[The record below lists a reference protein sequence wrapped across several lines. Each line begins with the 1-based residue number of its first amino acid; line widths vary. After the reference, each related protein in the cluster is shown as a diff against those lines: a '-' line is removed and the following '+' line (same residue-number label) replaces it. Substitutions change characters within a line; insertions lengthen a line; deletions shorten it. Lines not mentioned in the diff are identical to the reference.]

1 MAGLLSFARRQLSL
15 RCAFE
20 VVNVRKFG
28 YWANL
33 LRHTAFSVGSNS
45 QRTPS
50 YASGWHASLGPRLL
64 RNCPFKHLAG
74 GAIDEGE
81 AELGGALTQA
91 ANDALAVL
99 GIIRSGPGVPVR
111 PRLRAERRKIPAA
124 RLAEGGVLALRSRP
138 PEILLWGARV
148 SQDVKCFSVGQRA
161 ISVPISASRRSAL

>member
-33 LRHTAFSVGSNS
+33 LRHTSFSVGSNP
-45 QRTPS
+45 QRTPTTPR
-50 YASGWHASLGPRLL
+50 AAASLGPRLL

-99 GIIRSGPGVPVR
+99 GIVRSAPGVLVQQA
-111 PRLRAERRKIPAA
+111 LLERAVDEDR
-124 RLAEGGVLALRSRP
+124 
-138 PEILLWGARV
+138 
-148 SQDVKCFSVGQRA
+148 
-161 ISVPISASRRSAL
+161 